1 MTDAP
6 RGAVVTGAA
15 GDMGGGGAAAL
26 AERGFTVY
34 AADLRPVSPAEG
46 IVPAILDVTDR
57 DAVFALAERAA
68 KACDLRIWINAA
80 GVFEPARVIDAGPEA
95 WERILGINLS
105 GTFYGCA
112 AALRVMAAAGRGG
125 RIVNVGSI
133 SGQLGGVGV
142 HPAYG
147 ASKAGVHALTK
158 TYALEGAKHG
168 VYCNAVAPGVLEGRM
183 TAAFPPEALEKIVG
197 GNPQRRL
204 GRMDEVVHA
213 ILYLADERASFT
225 NGVILPLN
233 GGELM
238 TG

>member
-1 MTDAP
+1 MTGTP

-15 GDMGGGGAAAL
+15 GDMGGGVAAAL
-26 AERGFTVY
+26 ARDGYTVY
-34 AADLRPVSPAEG
+34 AADLRPVPQAPG
-46 IVPAILDVTDR
+46 LVPVALDVTDR

-68 KACDLRIWINAA
+68 AESDLRIWVNAA
-80 GVFEPARVIDAGPEA
+80 GVFEPARVIDADPDA
-95 WERILGINLS
+95 WHRILAINLS
-105 GTFYGCA
+105 GTFHGCA
-112 AALRVMAAAGRGG
+112 AALSAMAAGGGG

-158 TYALEGAKHG
+158 AYAREGAKHG

-183 TAAFPPEALEKIVG
+183 TSAFPPEALEKIVR

-238 TG
+238 IG